1 MNEAVGEMVNTAGVI
16 KCPVFILC
24 TSLKYF
30 ESKFGAKFV
39 FVETG
44 PSQSPAAKPL

>member
-1 MNEAVGEMVNTAGVI
+1 MNEAVGKMVSTAGVI

-30 ESKFGAKFV
+30 ESV
-39 FVETG
+39 NLE
-44 PSQSPAAKPL
+44 PSVSL